1 MAIHLRNEG
10 MAMAKRTG
18 EKYEAIID
26 AAIRV
31 IAENGYHNAQVSKI
45 AREAKVADGTIY
57 LYFENKDDM
66 LDLHFQRENGRLHR
80 GRPTGATAVFDSPS
94 DKLREL
100 IRLHFSYLED
110 NPKMAIVTQIE
121 LRQSNRKVRMGIAET
136 LRKYMDVID
145 DIIHSGI
152 EQGVFRPDID
162 VRIARRM
169 IFGTLDETVTSWIMN
184 DYKYSLM
191 DQVEPIHRLFLYGM
205 GKGRPAGEG

>member
-1 MAIHLRNEG
+1 
-10 MAMAKRTG
+10 MAKRTG

-66 LDLHFQRENGRLHR
+66 LISLFNEKMGAFIETVRE
-80 GRPTGATAVFDSPS
+80 ATARVDSAP
-94 DKLREL
+94 DQLREL
-100 IRLHFSYLED
+100 MRLHFAHLEK

-121 LRQSNRKVRMGIAET
+121 LRQSNRKVRRGIAET
-136 LRKYMDVID
+136 LKKYMDVID
-145 DIIHSGI
+145 DIIRSGI
-152 EQGVFRPDID
+152 DQGIFRPDVD
-162 VRIARRM
+162 VRVARRM

-184 DYKYSLM
+184 DCKYSLM

-205 GKGRPAGEG
+205 GKDAPQQREAHSEKEGNA

>member
-1 MAIHLRNEG
+1 
-10 MAMAKRTG
+10 MAKRTG

-66 LDLHFQRENGRLHR
+66 LISLFNEKMGAFIETVREAIAR
-80 GRPTGATAVFDSPS
+80 VDSAP
-94 DKLREL
+94 DQLREL
-100 IRLHFSYLED
+100 MRLHFAHLEN

-121 LRQSNRKVRMGIAET
+121 LRQSNRKVRKGIAET
-136 LRKYMDVID
+136 LKKYMDVID
-145 DIIHSGI
+145 DIIRSGI
-152 EQGVFRPDID
+152 EQGIFRPDVD
-162 VRIARRM
+162 VRVARRM

-184 DYKYSLM
+184 GCKYSLM

-205 GKGRPAGEG
+205 RQGCPQQRRLILRRRVTA

>member
-1 MAIHLRNEG
+1 
-10 MAMAKRTG
+10 MAKRTG

-66 LDLHFQRENGRLHR
+66 LISLFNEKMGAFIETVREAIAR
-80 GRPTGATAVFDSPS
+80 VDSAP
-94 DKLREL
+94 DQLREL
-100 IRLHFSYLED
+100 MRLHFAHLEN

-121 LRQSNRKVRMGIAET
+121 LRQSNRKVRKGIAET
-136 LRKYMDVID
+136 LKKYMDVID
-145 DIIHSGI
+145 DIIRSGI
-152 EQGVFRPDID
+152 DQGIFRPDVD
-162 VRIARRM
+162 VRVARRM
-169 IFGTLDETVTSWIMN
+169 IFGTLDETVTSWIVN
-184 DYKYSLM
+184 DCKYSLM

-205 GKGRPAGEG
+205 GKDAPQQREAQSEKEGNA

>member
-1 MAIHLRNEG
+1 MV
-10 MAMAKRTG
+10 KRTG

-66 LDLHFQRENGRLHR
+66 LISLFNEKMGAFIETVRE
-80 GRPTGATAVFDSPS
+80 ATARVDSAS
-94 DKLREL
+94 DQLREL
-100 IRLHFSYLED
+100 MRLHFAHLEG

-121 LRQSNRKVRMGIAET
+121 LRQSNRKVRKGIAET
-136 LRKYMDVID
+136 LKKYMDVID
-145 DIIHSGI
+145 DIVRTGI
-152 EQGVFRPDID
+152 EQGIFRQDVDIR
-162 VRIARRM
+162 VARRM

-184 DYKYSLM
+184 GCKYSLM

-205 GKGRPAGEG
+205 GKDAPLQREVYMEKEDNS